1 LKASPPLICEK
12 QTHAPNSRPPSDKN
26 SSLLIEKASCLGF
39 VAIGFSRPERPVF
52 FDRFCSWISA
62 GRHGVME
69 WLARTVELR
78 ESPLRLLDGC
88 RTVVSLA
95 YPYSSLKPITPD
107 GYRAARYT
115 EPEKEDY
122 HNRLRRLGKELARE
136 IIERY
141 PGSKSRVCVDSA
153 PIMERS
159 FAYCSGIGFIG
170 KNNMFI
176 IPGHG
181 SYVFLV
187 EILTTASL
195 AFPEIEPMN
204 SQCGSCGLCI
214 DACPTGALGGPFSLD
229 ASKCLSYLTIERPEA
244 VDRETGEKMG
254 KCFFG
259 CDICQEVCPF
269 TEGGSAASP
278 SLPSTEEILA
288 MGAADFGY
296 VFGKTAFARA
306 GLEKLKTNIR
316 AVRQQDQ
323 A

>member
-1 LKASPPLICEK
+1 M
-12 QTHAPNSRPPSDKN
+12 
-26 SSLLIEKASCLGF
+26 G
-39 VAIGFSRPERPVF
+39 
-52 FDRFCSWISA
+52 
-62 GRHGVME
+62 
-69 WLARTVELR
+69 WLARTVKLR
-78 ESPLRLLDGC
+78 ESPARLLDGC

-107 GYRAARYT
+107 GYGAARYT

-122 HNRLRRLGKELARE
+122 HNRLRRLGKELAEE
-136 IIERY
+136 ILKRY

-159 FAYCSGIGFIG
+159 FAYSSGIGFIG
-170 KNNMFI
+170 KSNMLL

-187 EILTTASL
+187 EIITTASL
-195 AFPEIEPMN
+195 PFPEIEPMK
-204 SQCGSCGLCI
+204 SQCGSCRLCI
-214 DACPTGALGGPFSLD
+214 DACPTGALGGPFSLN
-229 ASKCLSYLTIERPEA
+229 ASMCLSYLTIEGPEA
-244 VDRETGEKMG
+244 VNIETGKRMG

-269 TEGGSAASP
+269 TEGVSAQRP

-288 MGAADFGY
+288 MGPADFSH

-306 GLEKLKTNIR
+306 GLERLKGNIR
-316 AVRQQDQ
+316 AVRQWDR